1 MKQQKGFSMVELL
14 MVVTIIGI
22 LMAVAIPGLR
32 RAKQNAQMGSA
43 VQSMRVIYSGEA
55 IYLKKYNVYG
65 TLTELGTE
73 LILDQVLSSGDK
85 EEYTFEVTVGATGKT
100 YTVTGSPKKDLS
112 RMDYFFLDESGVIRF
127 NKGAPADV
135 TSQPIPR

>member
-22 LMAVAIPGLR
+22 LMAIAIPGLR

-43 VQSMRVIYSGEA
+43 VQSIRVIYSGEA

-85 EEYTFEVTVGATGKT
+85 EEYIFVLTVGATGKT
-100 YTVTGSPKKDLS
+100 YTVTGTPKKDTS
-112 RMDYFFLDESGVIRF
+112 RMDYFFMDESGVIRF

-135 TSQPIPR
+135 TSPPIPR

>member
-22 LMAVAIPGLR
+22 LMAIAIPGLR

-43 VQSMRVIYSGEA
+43 VQSIRVIYSGEA

-85 EEYTFEVTVGATGKT
+85 EEYIFVLTVGATGKT
-100 YTVTGSPKKDLS
+100 YTVTGTPKKDTS
-112 RMDYFFLDESGVIRF
+112 RMDYFFMDE
-127 NKGAPADV
+127 
-135 TSQPIPR
+135 